1 MGRGRDRG
9 SQRGSSLGHEEMG
22 AKGVREETLAGGHE
36 VAIRG
41 LGALWRHISNT
52 PRYGRWASFEIA
64 TEDNV
69 VTEERGGGQATDK
82 GAQ

>member
-22 AKGVREETLAGGHE
+22 AKGVREGTLAGGHE

-52 PRYGRWASFEIA
+52 PGM
-64 TEDNV
+64 V
-69 VTEERGGGQATDK
+69 GGLALRLRQKIMWLQRREG
-82 GAQ
+82 GAGN

>member
-22 AKGVREETLAGGHE
+22 AKGVREGTLAGGHE

-52 PRYGRWASFEIA
+52 PGMVGGLALRLRCGYRG
-64 TEDNV
+64 
-69 VTEERGGGQATDK
+69 ERGGAGN
-82 GAQ
+82 

>member
-22 AKGVREETLAGGHE
+22 AKGVREGTLAGGHE
-36 VAIRG
+36 VAVRG

-52 PRYGRWASFEIA
+52 PGMVGGLALRLRQKIMWLQR
-64 TEDNV
+64 
-69 VTEERGGGQATDK
+69 RGGGQATDK